1 MGRKAKY
8 SKEVKIK
15 ACKDYEKGHISFQ
28 GISDEIG
35 TTNEVVRQW
44 YLRYKEHGP
53 NALDTSSRNQSYS
66 KEFKLS
72 VVEEYTSGKYSMPD
86 LAAKYNIAYSVVR
99 RWINKWYNGIDI
111 KDYDP
116 KGDVYTMKSRKTTFE
131 ERLEIVQW
139 VIDNNMSYKDAAD
152 MFSITYALVYKWT
165 RAYIDK
171 GPEALKYQ
179 KRGPKPKSEIDESN
193 LTEIEK
199 LKHELE
205 KEKALCE
212 VLDVS
217 RSGYYKHKNRI
228 KPEKEKQDELLCSL
242 INEYHSTFDGILGYR
257 RMTMFIN
264 KLNHKSFSEG
274 YIHRLMNVLGITA
287 RIRRKKVN
295 RIRVK
300 PEYTKE
306 NILSRDFSAKAPNKK
321 WLTDVTELSI
331 PGDSRKLYLSPIMDL
346 YDNSI
351 IEYELSFKNNNHL
364 VFSMLDKA
372 IQKYP
377 DAKPIFHSDR
387 GFQYTGNIF
396 KSKVEEA
403 GMTQSMSRVGKCIDN
418 GPMEGFFGTLKAEMF
433 YGKKFRTLE
442 ELRGKIVE
450 YIIFYNEKRFQKRLR
465 CMAPLEY
472 RNHASK
478 CA

>member
-1 MGRKAKY
+1 MRTTTSL
-8 SKEVKIK
+8 SKVRQEAEYKTIDIFK
-15 ACKDYEKGHISFQ
+15 EKG
-28 GISDEIG
+28 
-35 TTNEVVRQW
+35 
-44 YLRYKEHGP
+44 
-53 NALDTSSRNQSYS
+53 
-66 KEFKLS
+66 
-72 VVEEYTSGKYSMPD
+72 
-86 LAAKYNIAYSVVR
+86 YSV
-99 RWINKWYNGIDI
+99 
-111 KDYDP
+111 
-116 KGDVYTMKSRKTTFE
+116 TM
-131 ERLEIVQW
+131 
-139 VIDNNMSYKDAAD
+139 
-152 MFSITYALVYKWT
+152 
-165 RAYIDK
+165 
-171 GPEALKYQ
+171 
-179 KRGPKPKSEIDESN
+179 
-193 LTEIEK
+193 
-199 LKHELE
+199 
-205 KEKALCE
+205 LCE

-295 RIRVK
+295 RIKVK

-364 VFSMLDKA
+364 VFSMFDKA

-396 KSKVEEA
+396 KGKIEEA